1 MSLSIRRR
9 GVDRRPAGL
18 SWGEAI
24 RLTALGGMVLPYFR
38 DRDGRVDPVLVPE
51 EILCWWCR
59 DRHSPGEVVACMAI
73 PRPQAVSNG
82 DSTSSSIVKMPS
94 WLSQLPEIW
103 EFLSLASYKDGAPR
117 QLGKVSLGLVSGGV
131 QMTLTDPSSSTYCS
145 RQFPSL
151 DDALLAFELGLKD
164 GSLTWRA
171 SGPQKGRRR
180 P

>member
-1 MSLSIRRR
+1 M
-9 GVDRRPAGL
+9 GVRRPVVFKRSSCL
-18 SWGEAI
+18 SWSEAI
-24 RLTALGGMVLPYFR
+24 RLTALGGVVLPYFR
-38 DRDGRVDPVLVPE
+38 DRDGRLEPVLVPD

-59 DRHSPGEVVACMAI
+59 DRHAPGEVVTCMAI

-82 DSTSSSIVKMPS
+82 DSTSCSIVKMPS

-151 DDALLAFELGLKD
+151 DDALLSFELGLKD

-171 SGPQKGRRR
+171 SGPPKGRKR